1 MVIDSRQQL
10 EQLKDRDLI
19 VVPIPT
25 DNRVHPT
32 QTQVIALALK
42 DIQSGQSYIVSLSHP
57 EAVYHMTKTDI
68 ELLQGRLY
76 CTNIPLMWN
85 FFDNNTLH
93 HSELYD
99 YEIINYLHT
108 NKKPETLI
116 QPIITHYNSVM
127 ITCRKT
133 NALVSLLKL
142 QERVEKLTINT
153 ELPDGYEFYSQ
164 TLKRS
169 LNWIQDNGLQIN
181 VNKFK
186 SAYGRTFSRCDD
198 KCYTQYNYYTT
209 TGRPSNRFGGVNF
222 AAIPKD
228 KTRECFISRFGKN
241 GSLVELDFNSYHP
254 RLIASLV
261 GYDFGKE
268 NVYEHLAKHYHNTP
282 NPTKE
287 QIKQAK
293 EDTFRQLY
301 GGINKEYL
309 GIEFFKKTDDL
320 ARSLWSH
327 MNKYG
332 WIQSPLSGRKL
343 ILRNYKDLTLYT
355 LFNYFIQM
363 YETEHNAVIIQ
374 DMAEHWVQAGVVKS
388 VPVLYTYDSVLFDI
402 HKDEHNL
409 VVNEVIPALIDLQR
423 FPIKIKGGNNYAN
436 LTFC

>member
-10 EQLKDRDLI
+10 EELRDRDLI

-25 DNRVHPT
+25 DDRVHPT
-32 QTQVIALALK
+32 QAQIIALALK

-57 EAVYHMTKTDI
+57 EATYHMTKIDI
-68 ELLQGRLY
+68 EILQGNLY
-76 CTNIPLMWN
+76 CTDVPLIWS
-85 FFDNNTLH
+85 FFNNNTLYR
-93 HSELYD
+93 SQIYD
-99 YEIINYLHT
+99 YDIIKYLRT
-108 NKKPETLI
+108 NTKPERLI
-116 QPIITHYNSVM
+116 QPIITHYNNVM
-127 ITCRKT
+127 VACRKT

-142 QERVEKLTINT
+142 QERVEKLSVDT
-153 ELPDGYEFYSQ
+153 ELPDGYRFYSQ
-164 TLKRS
+164 ILKGA
-169 LNWIQDNGLQIN
+169 LNWIQYNGIQVN
-181 VNKFK
+181 VSKFK
-186 SAYGRTFSRCDD
+186 SAYGKTFSRYED

-228 KTRECFISRFGKN
+228 KTRECFISRFGKS
-241 GSLVELDFNSYHP
+241 GTLVELDFNSYHP

-261 GYDFGKE
+261 GYDFGDE

-282 NPTKE
+282 NPTAE

-320 ARSLWSH
+320 AKGLWSH
-327 MNKYG
+327 MKEYG

-343 ILRNYKDLTLYT
+343 IMSNYKDLTLYT

-363 YETEHNAVIIQ
+363 YETEHNAIIVQ
-374 DMAEHWVQAGVVKS
+374 DMSEHWMQAGVEKS
-388 VPVLYTYDSVLFDI
+388 VPILYTYDSILFDI
-402 HKDEHNL
+402 HKDEYDL
-409 VVNEVIPALIDLQR
+409 VVNDIIPATIDLQK
-423 FPIKIKGGNNYAN
+423 FPIKIKSGNNYAN
-436 LTFC
+436 LTFH